1 MSRGCDAEKLP
12 ATLELNDIRK
22 LGNRSC
28 LIRGL
33 ILSRAKEDG
42 EAQLAALELDDRRV
56 ACRHALERVVLYIIR
71 VLRFDFGLRYSQLL
85 LQISYRHILTFWK
98 YL

>member
-1 MSRGCDAEKLP
+1 MRYELLFRWCDAEELP

-22 LGNRSC
+22 LGER
-28 LIRGL
+28 IGRTGDL

-56 ACRHALERVVLYIIR
+56 ACRHALE
-71 VLRFDFGLRYSQLL
+71 
-85 LQISYRHILTFWK
+85 
-98 YL
+98 